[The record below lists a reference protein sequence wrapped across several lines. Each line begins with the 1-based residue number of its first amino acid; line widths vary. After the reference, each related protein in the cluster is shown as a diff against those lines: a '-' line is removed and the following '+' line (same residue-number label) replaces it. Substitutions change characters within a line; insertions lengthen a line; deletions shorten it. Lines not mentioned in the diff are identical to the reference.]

1 MSYGSNFVLTLFTND
16 VELARRADVA
26 GVNRIGLDLE
36 TLGKAV
42 RQQHLNTWISD
53 HQENQLPAL
62 RKALNKSK
70 LFVRTNPPHPRLA
83 EEIDRLIEA
92 GAEVLMLPMF
102 KTTEDAAN
110 FIKHIDGRAEVSL
123 LIETAAAAVRI
134 DEIVKLHG
142 IDEIHIGLND
152 LHLDIGLKSHFELL
166 HYQFMNTLSNIVHNA
181 GIPFGFG
188 GIGRVIDDRLPIP
201 SDLIYAQYIRLK
213 ADRAL
218 VSRVFTSPDYTQLDL
233 THEVAAF
240 RERMNEWNERPTQDL
255 IEAQGKLWVAAN
267 ALKSRKTVEKIFCT
281 ETKTASEYIAP
292 ITPSM

>member
-1 MSYGSNFVLTLFTND
+1 MSYGNDFVLTLFTND

-53 HQENQLPAL
+53 HEENQLPAIRQVL
-62 RKALNKSK
+62 KKSK
-70 LFVRTNPPHPRLA
+70 LFVRTNPPHPRLE
-83 EEIDRLIEA
+83 EEIDRFIEA

-102 KTTEDAAN
+102 KTAEDAAN
-110 FIKHIDGRAEVSL
+110 FIKYIDGRAEVSL

-134 DEIVKLHG
+134 DEIVQLKG

-166 HYQFMNTLSNIVHNA
+166 RYQFMDTLSDIVHNA
-181 GIPFGFG
+181 DTPFGFG
-188 GIGRVIDDRLPIP
+188 GIGRVKDDRLPIP
-201 SDLIYAQYIRLK
+201 ADLIYAQYVRLR

-233 THEVAAF
+233 IQEVAAF
-240 RERMNEWNERPTQDL
+240 RDRMDEWNERPEQDL
-255 IEAQGKLWVAAN
+255 IEARDRLWMAAN
-267 ALKSRKTVEKIFCT
+267 ALRPRKN
-281 ETKTASEYIAP
+281 S
-292 ITPSM
+292 